1 MGTLND
7 AFIKGMNDALHSYK
21 FVFGYRAEPA
31 KGMII
36 SKSLLPILTIRNP
49 TRVIAVG
56 SNDDEAVMLMLA
68 MARKFRAISVQFGID
83 EESIDALAELQD
95 LQLLGDPIRIS
106 VGISRFSMGKKTAT
120 YILRDKAARMVRS
133 EPYGVRVF
141 ALEKPELLHGQGSGW
156 DVRKI

>member
-7 AFIKGMNDALHSYK
+7 AFIKGMNDALHSYR

-36 SKSLLPILTIRNP
+36 TKSLLPVLSIKAG
-49 TRVIAVG
+49 TRLLMAG
-56 SNDDEAVMLMLA
+56 SNDDEAVMILLV
-68 MARKFRAISVQFGID
+68 MARKFRWIAVQFGD
-83 EESIDALAELQD
+83 DVESNDAKRELFD
-95 LQLLGDPIRIS
+95 MRVLGDPFRIS

-120 YILRDKAARMVRS
+120 YILRDRAAKFIRA
-133 EPYGVRVF
+133 EDHGLHFF

-156 DVRKI
+156 DVRKV